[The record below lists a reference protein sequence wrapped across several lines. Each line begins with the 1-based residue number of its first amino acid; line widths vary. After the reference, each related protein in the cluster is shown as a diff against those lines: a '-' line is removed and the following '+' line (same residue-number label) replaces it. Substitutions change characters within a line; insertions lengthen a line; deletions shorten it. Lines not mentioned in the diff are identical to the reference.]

1 MNKRKDGQKRGKKEL
16 MKKKE
21 DLKVES
27 RNTPNL
33 GTMTLQNGD
42 LCTCGAV
49 ELSSMYCLGRKREG

>member
-27 RNTPNL
+27 KTTKGKR
-33 GTMTLQNGD
+33 
-42 LCTCGAV
+42 V
-49 ELSSMYCLGRKREG
+49 GR